1 MLTGVHF
8 LLTYT
13 CNLECDH
20 CFLYCSPWSRGTFT
34 IGQVT
39 RVLDE
44 AVKIGTVEWIF
55 FEGGEPLLFYPLLL
69 ESIRRAS
76 ARGFKV
82 GVVTN
87 AYGAV
92 SEEDAELMLKPLA
105 NAGLTYLSVSNDP
118 YHYGEDAQNPA
129 ATAHRVAQR
138 LGIDTSP
145 ICIEAPVVTQASSGA
160 NKGQPVVGGGPKFR
174 GRAVAKL
181 AEGLPLRPWQEF
193 RECPYEELE
202 SPSRVHVDAFGH
214 VQLCQGISI
223 GNMWAA
229 PLSDIIA
236 GYRADVHP
244 ICGPL
249 LRGGPAELARA
260 YGQTP
265 ASGYIDACHLCYL
278 TRKAVIDRYPEALA
292 PRQVYGLDLK
302 LKGNL

>member
-20 CFLYCSPWSRGTFT
+20 CFLYSSPWSRGTFT

-44 AVKIGTVEWIF
+44 AVELGSVDWIF
-55 FEGGEPLLFYPLLL
+55 YEGGEPLLFYPLLL
-69 ESIRRAS
+69 ESVRRA
-76 ARGFKV
+76 AVRGFKV

-92 SEEDAELMLKPLA
+92 SEEDAELMLKPMA
-105 NAGLTYLSVSNDP
+105 DAGLTYLSVSNDP
-118 YHYGEDAQNPA
+118 YHYGDETENPA
-129 ATAHRVAQR
+129 TTAHRVAQR

-145 ICIEAPVVTQASSGA
+145 ICIEAPVVTQSTNGA
-160 NKGQPVVGGGPKFR
+160 RKGEPVVGGGPKFR
-174 GRAVAKL
+174 GRAVEKL
-181 AEGLPLRPWQEF
+181 AAGLPLQPGQEF

-223 GNMWAA
+223 GNMWAS
-229 PLSDIIA
+229 PLSEIIT
-236 GYRADVHP
+236 GYRPDAHP

-249 LRGGPAELARA
+249 IHGGPAELARTC
-260 YGQTP
+260 GQTP
-265 ASGYIDACHLCYL
+265 APGYIDACHLCYL
-278 TRKAVIDRYPEALA
+278 TRKAVLDRYPEALA
-292 PRQVYGLDLK
+292 PKQVYGLD
-302 LKGNL
+302 